1 LFTYKGLDE
10 NFKFLVLE
18 IKKQLEITRK
28 ALGKNNPR
36 YLEKVKSSGDYV
48 DNLKTIIA
56 RKSYAQI
63 TQISGEDKKMIDC
76 MMSINSIS
84 SNLEKIGD
92 YCENIIKQIYYFND
106 KTFLA
111 KYNYQEYFK
120 IILKAVNLIAESFLN
135 SNIQQALRI
144 CRTEFVIDDLYLN
157 DFKEI
162 MKNLEVSKKDQP
174 DLITSIFILRYL
186 ERIGDALL
194 NTGEAII
201 SSVVG
206 TRLKI
211 NEYDALQSSL
221 PHNTQNFNVE
231 SIGVETRSGCKIEKV
246 KNISSSSEWQEV
258 IFKEGRAKKL
268 REEKENLTHWD
279 KIFSGLTPRIYG
291 FESRGETASLLME
304 YRQGKNFQEI
314 ILSNSRR
321 QTSEALD
328 RIIETITNIWEKT
341 LKKEKG
347 KTNFMEQLLK
357 RVSDVYAIHP
367 SFDKKEIAIGSLVK
381 PSLNNLVISAKK
393 IEKNL
398 QSPFTVMIHGD
409 FNNDN
414 LLYDYEKNRV
424 SLIDIHRSSQ
434 ADYTQDIS
442 VFLVSNFRMPVFN
455 SKNRNLINKVIL
467 DFYEF
472 VTSFAQQKG
481 DSTFEARLSLGLAR
495 SFFTSTRFVLNKK
508 FAKTMYLR
516 SLHLL
521 EGLNKHYQGDW
532 ENFKFDK
539 EILLYN

>member
-1 LFTYKGLDE
+1 MFTYKGLDE